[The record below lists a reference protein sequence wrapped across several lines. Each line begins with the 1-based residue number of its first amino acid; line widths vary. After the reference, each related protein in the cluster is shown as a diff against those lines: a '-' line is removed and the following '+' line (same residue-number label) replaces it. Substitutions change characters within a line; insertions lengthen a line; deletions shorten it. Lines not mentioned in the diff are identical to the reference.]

1 MNGDS
6 IMRTKSVLYLLV
18 VAACCCGGVAQAD
31 DPTKKL
37 GAFLGKWQ
45 TEGAF
50 AGGNAKIS
58 STLEC
63 RWSPQG
69 IFLVCDQLVKLPNG
83 DHHQF
88 TAYSYNSKD
97 NAYSYVT
104 IPDPGAKPNSGKV
117 EIKGN
122 LWIYTS
128 SFENNGKTTQIRTT
142 NEFTDPRTEVFK
154 TESSEDGGLT
164 WKTLL
169 QGTAHKTGD

>member
-1 MNGDS
+1 
-6 IMRTKSVLYLLV
+6 MRMKSVFYVLA
-18 VAACCCGGVAQAD
+18 VAACISLGVAQAD
-31 DPTKKL
+31 DPAKKL

-50 AGGNAKIS
+50 TGSDTKIS

-69 IFLVCDQLVKLPNG
+69 TFLVCDQLVKLPGG

-88 TAYSYNSKD
+88 TAYSYNTKD
-97 NAYSYVT
+97 SAYSYVT

-122 LWIYTS
+122 VWTYSS
-128 SFENNGKTTQIRTT
+128 SFENNGKTTQVRTT
-142 NEFTDPRTEVFK
+142 NEFTDPHTETFK
-154 TESSEDGGLT
+154 TEFSDDGGAS
-164 WKTLL
+164 WKTIL
-169 QGTAHKTGD
+169 QGTAHKVGD